1 MRKKLLKRLTACL
14 VLAIMLT
21 TCFAK
26 PEQIQAKKWTK
37 SSINSDIERLADKM
51 HEAERK
57 YKEVKKKYDAEQ
69 EKYKE
74 QTKGTKTVLLGSVIS
89 TDPLIISST
98 GLLGNSSYYW
108 VSSGQSNVSYALGV
122 VFTAYLKTTGSY
134 ATYNDGYNKYT
145 CAEATAIKV
154 TASPEKYSKSLE
166 KYRDI
171 YSAAKIKRDALKLS
185 LKDTPILRKY
195 PEKVDL
201 SEGTVSLKK
210 YLNWKNYTGSYQT
223 VKWSSSNR
231 KVATID
237 QNGVLDPCKEGTTKV
252 TVKSLISGKE
262 KTYEITIYDGEKER
276 LKKQQE
282 KEAKEQERL
291 QKKRAEEIKEIDE
304 LVEEYGSEQKLH
316 LAASPTVYGFDLCP
330 EEELDIEWRDDDTTS
345 YLYRFETYY
354 YSDIYYSD
362 FKSCEI
368 TLYDDYDKNV
378 IKIETENDNKNG
390 TIYPVGIG
398 NTKITFKIKCNYVL
412 SSGEDYSVERECSY
426 YVKIDTRENFRQN
439 KDIDDDDYYY
449 C

>member
-1 MRKKLLKRLTACL
+1 MK
-14 VLAIMLT
+14 
-21 TCFAK
+21 
-26 PEQIQAKKWTK
+26 
-37 SSINSDIERLADKM
+37 
-51 HEAERK
+51 EAEKK
-57 YKEVKKKYDAEQ
+57 YNEVKKKYDAEK
-69 EKYKE
+69 EKYNE
-74 QTKGTKTVLLGSVIS
+74 QTKGTTIILLGSVIS
-89 TDPLIISST
+89 TDPLIVSST
-98 GLLGNSSYYW
+98 GLFGNSSYYW
-108 VSSGQSNVSYALGV
+108 VSSGQSNVSYGFGV
-122 VFTAYLKTTGSY
+122 VYAAYLKPTGYYS
-134 ATYNDGYNKYT
+134 TYNDGYYTYT
-145 CAEATAIKV
+145 CAEATAVEV
-154 TASPEKYSKSLE
+154 TASTEKYLKDLE
-166 KYRDI
+166 KYQDI
-171 YSAAKIKRDALKLS
+171 YSTAKGKISTLKKS
-185 LKDTPILRKY
+185 FKDTPILYKC
-195 PEKVDL
+195 PESVDL
-201 SEGTVSLKK
+201 SKGSFSLKK
-210 YLNWKNYTGSYQT
+210 YLRWKKYTGSYQT
-223 VKWSSSNR
+223 VKWFSSNK
-231 KVATID
+231 KVAKIN
-237 QNGVLDPCKEGTTKV
+237 QNGVLELCNEGTTKV
-252 TVKSLISGKE
+252 TVKSQISGKE
-262 KTYEITIYDGEKER
+262 KTYELTIYDGEKER

-304 LVEEYGSEQKLH
+304 LVEEYGSEQNLH
-316 LAASPTVYGFDLCP
+316 LAASPTAYGFDLCP

-449 C
+449 DYDYDYDDE